1 MTYMNQ
7 SAAVLIGGCANKG
20 TALCGIENI
29 ASALGTFAN
38 GSWAFAFVKSSNP
51 ISLNSDPTA
60 GMFKLK

>member
-38 GSWAFAFVKSSNP
+38 GS
-51 ISLNSDPTA
+51 
-60 GMFKLK
+60 